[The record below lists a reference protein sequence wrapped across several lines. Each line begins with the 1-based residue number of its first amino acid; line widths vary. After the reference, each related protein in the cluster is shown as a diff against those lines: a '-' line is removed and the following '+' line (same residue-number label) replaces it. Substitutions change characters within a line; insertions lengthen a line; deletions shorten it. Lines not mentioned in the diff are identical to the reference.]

1 MSKKEIS
8 YLCRKKLRIPI
19 GMRIVSGID
28 EEQGARRMQSQIRL
42 SALFLAAV
50 MSIGV
55 VVGMIVLRPPL
66 TQMYYVQLGGLIAV
80 AGFIVTLYNRF
91 LTARARR
98 RAELPPQEDVTEIP
112 RAELL
117 TDALPEADR
126 APAAAP
132 PAYAATM
139 ETGLPDAA
147 VAYPAVAVLADDVP
161 PLAAETLSLPEEELP
176 ESLDALLD
184 IAYEAADSN
193 PVRAIAAYRRAL
205 ARYPE
210 DSYMPYLIIEL
221 STLYKR
227 LGDYGA
233 ALALFDEALALPV
246 IAKNAVMLQEFQH
259 SRNILTVVSHMLT
272 AQGTPALPFGEVPKE
287 LLMEA
292 DRRAEELTT

>member
-1 MSKKEIS
+1 MHTV
-8 YLCRKKLRIPI
+8 L
-19 GMRIVSGID
+19 GID
-28 EEQGARRMQSQIRL
+28 EERGARRMQSQIRL

-55 VVGMIVLRPPL
+55 VAGMIVLRPPL

-80 AGFIVTLYNRF
+80 AGLIVTLYNRF

-112 RAELL
+112 RAEPL
-117 TDALPEADR
+117 TDALRAADSI
-126 APAAAP
+126 PAAAL
-132 PAYAATM
+132 PAYTATM

-147 VAYPAVAVLADDVP
+147 VAYPAVAVLTDDVP
-161 PLAAETLSLPEEELP
+161 PSAAETLSMP

-193 PVRAIAAYRRAL
+193 PARAIAAYRRAL

-221 STLYKR
+221 CTLYKN
-227 LGDYGA
+227 LGDYDA

-292 DRRAEELTT
+292 DRRAEELGKH

>member
-1 MSKKEIS
+1 
-8 YLCRKKLRIPI
+8 
-19 GMRIVSGID
+19 
-28 EEQGARRMQSQIRL
+28 MQSQIRL

-55 VVGMIVLRPPL
+55 VAGMIVLRPPL
-66 TQMYYVQLGGLIAV
+66 TQMYYAQLGGLIAV
-80 AGFIVTLYNRF
+80 AGLIVTLYNRF

-98 RAELPPQEDVTEIP
+98 RAELPSQEDVTEIP
-112 RAELL
+112 RAEPL
-117 TDALPEADR
+117 TDALRAADSV
-126 APAAAP
+126 PAAAP
-132 PAYAATM
+132 PAYTATM

-147 VAYPAVAVLADDVP
+147 VAYPAVAVLTDDVP
-161 PLAAETLSLPEEELP
+161 PSAAETLSMPAEELP

-184 IAYEAADSN
+184 IAYEAAELN
-193 PVRAIAAYRRAL
+193 PARAIAAYRRAL

-221 STLYKR
+221 CTLYKN
-227 LGDYGA
+227 LGDYDA

-292 DRRAEELTT
+292 DRRAEELGKP

>member
-1 MSKKEIS
+1 MRRITLRTAAANKIRMLLTVLSVALGTAYIS
-8 YLCRKKLRIPI
+8 GSLILTQSLEESFAS
-19 GMRIVSGID
+19 IVDSGVDGID
-28 EEQGARRMQSQIRL
+28 VGLVGSASSPHGVPL
-42 SALFLAAV
+42 SV
-50 MSIGV
+50 
-55 VVGMIVLRPPL
+55 
-66 TQMYYVQLGGLIAV
+66 
-80 AGFIVTLYNRF
+80 
-91 LTARARR
+91 
-98 RAELPPQEDVTEIP
+98 
-112 RAELL
+112 
-117 TDALPEADR
+117 
-126 APAAAP
+126 
-132 PAYAATM
+132 
-139 ETGLPDAA
+139 
-147 VAYPAVAVLADDVP
+147 
-161 PLAAETLSLPEEELP
+161 AETLSMPAEELP

-221 STLYKR
+221 STLYKN
-227 LGDYGA
+227 LGDYDA
-233 ALALFDEALALPV
+233 ALALLDEALALPV

>member
-1 MSKKEIS
+1 MHTV
-8 YLCRKKLRIPI
+8 L
-19 GMRIVSGID
+19 GID
-28 EEQGARRMQSQIRL
+28 EERGARRMQSQIRL

-50 MSIGV
+50 MSSGV
-55 VVGMIVLRPPL
+55 VVGMSVLRPPL

-80 AGFIVTLYNRF
+80 AGLIVTLYNRF

-117 TDALPEADR
+117 TDTLPAADS

-147 VAYPAVAVLADDVP
+147 VAYPAAAVLPDDVP
-161 PLAAETLSLPEEELP
+161 PSVAETLSMPAEELP

-193 PVRAIAAYRRAL
+193 PARAIAAYRRAL

-221 STLYKR
+221 STLYKN
-227 LGDYGA
+227 LGDYDA

>member
-1 MSKKEIS
+1 MSKKEFS
-8 YLCRKKLRIPI
+8 CLCRKKLRIPI
-19 GMRIVSGID
+19 GMHTVLGID
-28 EEQGARRMQSQIRL
+28 EERGARRMQSQIRL

-55 VVGMIVLRPPL
+55 VAGMIVLRPPL

-80 AGFIVTLYNRF
+80 AGLIVTLYNRF

-112 RAELL
+112 RAEPL
-117 TDALPEADR
+117 TDALRAADSI
-126 APAAAP
+126 PAAAL
-132 PAYAATM
+132 PAYTATM

-147 VAYPAVAVLADDVP
+147 VAYPAVAVLTDDVP
-161 PLAAETLSLPEEELP
+161 PSAAETLSMP

-193 PVRAIAAYRRAL
+193 PARAIAAYRRAL

-221 STLYKR
+221 CTLYKN
-227 LGDYGA
+227 LGDYDA

-292 DRRAEELTT
+292 DRRAEELGKH

>member
-1 MSKKEIS
+1 MHTV
-8 YLCRKKLRIPI
+8 L
-19 GMRIVSGID
+19 GID
-28 EEQGARRMQSQIRL
+28 EERGARRMQSQIRL

-55 VVGMIVLRPPL
+55 VAGMIVLRPPL
-66 TQMYYVQLGGLIAV
+66 TQMYYAQLGGLIAV
-80 AGFIVTLYNRF
+80 AGLIVTLYNRF

-98 RAELPPQEDVTEIP
+98 RAELPSQEDVTEIP
-112 RAELL
+112 RAEPL
-117 TDALPEADR
+117 TDALRAADSI
-126 APAAAP
+126 PAAAL
-132 PAYAATM
+132 PAYTATM
-139 ETGLPDAA
+139 ETALPDAA
-147 VAYPAVAVLADDVP
+147 VAYPAVAVLTDDVP
-161 PLAAETLSLPEEELP
+161 PSAAETLSMPAEELP

-184 IAYEAADSN
+184 VAYEAAELN
-193 PVRAIAAYRRAL
+193 PARAIAAYRRAL

-221 STLYKR
+221 CTLYKN
-227 LGDYGA
+227 LGDYDA

-259 SRNILTVVSHMLT
+259 SRDILTVVSHMLT

-292 DRRAEELTT
+292 DRRAEELGKP

>member
-1 MSKKEIS
+1 MH
-8 YLCRKKLRIPI
+8 
-19 GMRIVSGID
+19 IVSGID

-117 TDALPEADR
+117 TDALPE
-126 APAAAP
+126 
-132 PAYAATM
+132 
-139 ETGLPDAA
+139 
-147 VAYPAVAVLADDVP
+147 
-161 PLAAETLSLPEEELP
+161 
-176 ESLDALLD
+176 SLDVLLD

-193 PVRAIAAYRRAL
+193 PARAIAAYRRAL

-221 STLYKR
+221 STLYKN
-227 LGDYGA
+227 LGDYDA

>member
-1 MSKKEIS
+1 
-8 YLCRKKLRIPI
+8 
-19 GMRIVSGID
+19 
-28 EEQGARRMQSQIRL
+28 MQSQIRL

-55 VVGMIVLRPPL
+55 VAGMIVLRPPL
-66 TQMYYVQLGGLIAV
+66 TQMYYAQLGGLIAV
-80 AGFIVTLYNRF
+80 AGLIVTLYNRF

-112 RAELL
+112 RAEPL
-117 TDALPEADR
+117 TDALRAADSI
-126 APAAAP
+126 PAAAL
-132 PAYAATM
+132 PAYTATM

-147 VAYPAVAVLADDVP
+147 VAYPAKAVLPDDVP
-161 PLAAETLSLPEEELP
+161 PSAAVPVEELP

-193 PVRAIAAYRRAL
+193 PARAIAAYRRAL

-221 STLYKR
+221 STLYKN
-227 LGDYGA
+227 LGDYDA
-233 ALALFDEALALPV
+233 ALALFDEALTLPV

-259 SRNILTVVSHMLT
+259 SRDILTVVSHMLT

-292 DRRAEELTT
+292 DRRAEELGKH

>member
-1 MSKKEIS
+1 MHTV
-8 YLCRKKLRIPI
+8 L
-19 GMRIVSGID
+19 GID
-28 EEQGARRMQSQIRL
+28 EERGARRMQSQIRL

-55 VVGMIVLRPPL
+55 VAGMIVLRPPL

-80 AGFIVTLYNRF
+80 AGLIVTLYNRF

-112 RAELL
+112 RAEPL
-117 TDALPEADR
+117 TDALRAADSV
-126 APAAAP
+126 PAAAP
-132 PAYAATM
+132 LAYAATM

-147 VAYPAVAVLADDVP
+147 VAYPAKAVLPDDVP
-161 PLAAETLSLPEEELP
+161 PSAAETLSVPVEELP

-193 PVRAIAAYRRAL
+193 PARAIAAYRCAL

-221 STLYKR
+221 STLYKN
-227 LGDYGA
+227 LGDYDA

-292 DRRAEELTT
+292 DRRAEELGKH

>member
-1 MSKKEIS
+1 
-8 YLCRKKLRIPI
+8 
-19 GMRIVSGID
+19 
-28 EEQGARRMQSQIRL
+28 MQSQIRL

-55 VVGMIVLRPPL
+55 VAGMIVLRPPL
-66 TQMYYVQLGGLIAV
+66 TQMYYAQLGGLIAV
-80 AGFIVTLYNRF
+80 AGLIVTLYNRF

-112 RAELL
+112 RAEPL
-117 TDALPEADR
+117 TDALRAADSI
-126 APAAAP
+126 PAAAL
-132 PAYAATM
+132 PAYTATM

-147 VAYPAVAVLADDVP
+147 VAYPAVAVLTDDVP
-161 PLAAETLSLPEEELP
+161 PSVAETLSMPAEELP

-193 PVRAIAAYRRAL
+193 PARAIAAYRHAL

-221 STLYKR
+221 CTLYKN
-227 LGDYGA
+227 LGDYDA

-259 SRNILTVVSHMLT
+259 SRDILTVVSHMLT

-292 DRRAEELTT
+292 DRRAEELGKH

>member
-1 MSKKEIS
+1 
-8 YLCRKKLRIPI
+8 
-19 GMRIVSGID
+19 MRIVSGID

-55 VVGMIVLRPPL
+55 VAGMIVLRPPL
-66 TQMYYVQLGGLIAV
+66 TQMYYAQLGGLIAV
-80 AGFIVTLYNRF
+80 AGLIVTLYNRF

-112 RAELL
+112 RAEPL
-117 TDALPEADR
+117 TDALRAADSI
-126 APAAAP
+126 PAAAL
-132 PAYAATM
+132 PAYTATM

-147 VAYPAVAVLADDVP
+147 VAYPAVAVLTDDVP
-161 PLAAETLSLPEEELP
+161 PSAAETLSMPAEELP

-193 PVRAIAAYRRAL
+193 PARAIAAYRRAL

-221 STLYKR
+221 STLYKN
-227 LGDYGA
+227 LGDYDA

-259 SRNILTVVSHMLT
+259 SRNILTVVSYMLT

-292 DRRAEELTT
+292 DRRAEELGKH

>member
-1 MSKKEIS
+1 M
-8 YLCRKKLRIPI
+8 CRKKLRIPI
-19 GMRIVSGID
+19 GMHIVSGID

-55 VVGMIVLRPPL
+55 VAGMIVLRPPL

-80 AGFIVTLYNRF
+80 AGLIVTLYNRF

-98 RAELPPQEDVTEIP
+98 CAELPPQEDVTEIP
-112 RAELL
+112 RAEPL
-117 TDALPEADR
+117 TDALRAADSI
-126 APAAAP
+126 PAAAL
-132 PAYAATM
+132 PAYTATM
-139 ETGLPDAA
+139 ETALPDAA
-147 VAYPAVAVLADDVP
+147 VAYPAVAVLTDDVP
-161 PLAAETLSLPEEELP
+161 PSAAETLSMPAEELP

-184 IAYEAADSN
+184 VAYEAADSN
-193 PVRAIAAYRRAL
+193 PARAIAAYRRAL

-221 STLYKR
+221 STLYKN
-227 LGDYGA
+227 LGDYDA

-292 DRRAEELTT
+292 DRRAEELGKP